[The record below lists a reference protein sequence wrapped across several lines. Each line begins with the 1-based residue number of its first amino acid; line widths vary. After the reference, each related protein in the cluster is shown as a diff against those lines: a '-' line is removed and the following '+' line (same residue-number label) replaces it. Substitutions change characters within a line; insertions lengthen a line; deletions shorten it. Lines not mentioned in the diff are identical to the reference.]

1 MNLLGPINL
10 KTMNVTISSDKRL
23 NSKTINEFC
32 RNNIYFNQAKKFREI
47 IMNFFIITWPKIA
60 DAMRKR
66 INDKIQTIKSTI

>member
-1 MNLLGPINL
+1 MNFVEI
-10 KTMNVTISSDKRL
+10 
-23 NSKTINEFC
+23 
-32 RNNIYFNQAKKFREI
+32 IYIINQAKKFREI